1 MNAAPT
7 LPMPAKSPLALSKA
21 GAAAAVFQSAIP
33 KVTVPITMAT
43 LGRIFCQVQKLS
55 LDSVASVST
64 DVFAS
69 GVALVSRGASTDVEL
84 LTRASALT
92 VIGFGVEPRAV
103 STLAVLRS
111 TAALLEERALFSI
124 GRSSAES
131 SLRSELRVFGKL
143 DRLNASLVLFS
154 MPRCTDRRVA
164 FASVVKVSLGVEE
177 FEENPDGILKALVKL
192 ILLFSVVRESG
203 CVQEK

>member
-1 MNAAPT
+1 MKAAPI

-21 GAAAAVFQSAIP
+21 GAAAAVFQSAMP
-33 KVTVPITMAT
+33 KVMVPIAMAI

-69 GVALVSRGASTDVEL
+69 GVALVSRGASTEGAVI
-84 LTRASALT
+84 TRASAPG
-92 VIGFGVEPRAV
+92 VIAAGFERTPL

-111 TAALLEERALFSI
+111 TAALLEERALLSI

-131 SLRSELRVFGKL
+131 TLRSELLVFGKL

-192 ILLFSVVRESG
+192 IFFSLRG
-203 CVQEK
+203 A